1 MIPTIISRTE
11 ETLTRRTT
19 VIDLG
24 EGDTV
29 TVIDYVD
36 EFDKIVDTVYRDDDG
51 NELDSAALIERI
63 EEFMNEQMF
72 PTK

>member
-11 ETLTRRTT
+11 ETLIRRTT

-51 NELDSAALIERI
+51 NELDSTALIERI

>member
-19 VIDLG
+19 VVDLG

>member
-11 ETLTRRTT
+11 ETLIRRTT

>member
-51 NELDSAALIERI
+51 NELDSTALIERI

>member
-1 MIPTIISRTE
+1 MKIQSTFR
-11 ETLTRRTT
+11 ETLIRRTT

-36 EFDKIVDTVYRDDDG
+36 EFDKIVDTVYRDNDG
-51 NELDSAALIERI
+51 NELDSFDLIERV
-63 EEFMNEQMF
+63 EAFMAEQLF
-72 PTK
+72 PIK